1 MGRPGITS
9 VDVVR
14 AYVALLR
21 QGRVPGPQNLR
32 LELSAGSYTTI
43 AKHVNALALR
53 HVALRPPRQRPR
65 RIGRRWPEE
74 GANEREQVERSGY
87 R

>member
-21 QGRVPGPQNLR
+21 QGRVPGPRNLR

-43 AKHVNALALR
+43 AKHLNALALR
-53 HVALRPPRQRPR
+53 HVALRPPRKRAKRTDPGFAQT
-65 RIGRRWPEE
+65 EAAE
-74 GANEREQVERSGY
+74 GGQGKRCSLR
-87 R
+87 

>member
-1 MGRPGITS
+1 MARPGITS

-21 QGRVPGPQNLR
+21 QGRVPGPRNLR

-43 AKHVNALALR
+43 AKHLNALALR
-53 HVALRPPRQRPR
+53 HVALRPPRKRAR
-65 RIGRRWPEE
+65 RTDRDSAHAELDAVGQ
-74 GANEREQVERSGY
+74 GKRSGF

>member
-21 QGRVPGPQNLR
+21 QGRVPGPRNLR

-43 AKHVNALALR
+43 AKHLNALALR
-53 HVALRPPRQRPR
+53 HVALRPPRKRAKRTDRGLAQAEPA
-65 RIGRRWPEE
+65 E
-74 GANEREQVERSGY
+74 GAQGKRCSFR
-87 R
+87 

>member
-21 QGRVPGPQNLR
+21 QGRIPGPRNLR

-43 AKHVNALALR
+43 VKHLNALALR
-53 HVALRPPRQRPR
+53 HVALRPPRKRAKWTDRSSAQAELDDVSQ
-65 RIGRRWPEE
+65 GRRR
-74 GANEREQVERSGY
+74 GFR
-87 R
+87 

>member
-53 HVALRPPRQRPR
+53 HVALRPPRKRPR
-65 RIGRRWPEE
+65 RTAQRWRKE
-74 GANEREQVERSGY
+74 GAGEREYAERSGY

>member
-1 MGRPGITS
+1 

-21 QGRVPGPQNLR
+21 QGRIPGPRNLR

-43 AKHVNALALR
+43 AKHLNALALR
-53 HVALRPPRQRPR
+53 HVALRPPRKRT
-65 RIGRRWPEE
+65 GRTDRGSEHDE
-74 GANEREQVERSGY
+74 LGEAARVKRTGY

>member
-21 QGRVPGPQNLR
+21 QGRIPGPRNLR

-43 AKHVNALALR
+43 AKHINALALR
-53 HVALRPPRQRPR
+53 HVAMNPPKQRR
-65 RIGRRWPEE
+65 RISRQPPGGWKK
-74 GANEREQVERSGY
+74 G
-87 R
+87 

>member
-21 QGRVPGPQNLR
+21 QGRIPGPRNLR

-43 AKHVNALALR
+43 AKHINALALR
-53 HVALRPPRQRPR
+53 HVSMKPPKQRHKVSRQPP
-65 RIGRRWPEE
+65 GGWKQ
-74 GANEREQVERSGY
+74 G
-87 R
+87 

>member
-21 QGRVPGPQNLR
+21 QGRVPGPHNLR

-53 HVALRPPRQRPR
+53 HVALRPPRKRPR
-65 RIGRRWPEE
+65 RTHRRWLEE
-74 GANEREQVERSGY
+74 VADERERAERWGY